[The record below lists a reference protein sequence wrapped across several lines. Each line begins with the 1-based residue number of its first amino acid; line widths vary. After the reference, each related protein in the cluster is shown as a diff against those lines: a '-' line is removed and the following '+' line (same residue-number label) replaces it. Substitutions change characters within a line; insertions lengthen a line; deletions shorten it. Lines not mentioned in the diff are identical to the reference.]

1 MAARSRSPW
10 KGTRIRMNRDKN
22 REKTKANLRRT
33 AVMATVVL
41 TTATILT
48 GCNNERK
55 ENELAY
61 RQAGIECMQS
71 GDYAG
76 ALTAFES
83 ALSQCTGSI
92 GEMEIDICY
101 YKAAAQYASGD
112 MEGALA
118 TYNALVDYD
127 KKNANAYYMRGCLQL
142 QMGQG
147 DGALA
152 DFASAVKYN
161 SEDYELYINIYKNL
175 TAYNLN
181 TEGEEYLNQAFSI
194 KGDGAENLAY
204 RGEIYYLLGENE
216 NALTE
221 LNAALEKGSVDANL
235 VLAQVYETLGDAEMA
250 ESCYKTYVDSG
261 VADSAALCALAEI
274 EMAKQDYAQALTYV
288 EQGLAMEEVTNRR
301 QLMQNQVICMEYTG
315 DFTGAW
321 NVACEYV
328 TLYPDDMEMQRECIF
343 LKNRQAAPTDVQ
355 EVQAE
360 VVQSTEAVTPDSTE
374 GAAQ

>member
-1 MAARSRSPW
+1 
-10 KGTRIRMNRDKN
+10 MNRDRN
-22 REKTKANLRRT
+22 REKIKANLRR
-33 AVMATVVL
+33 AALAATVVL
-41 TTATILT
+41 TTATFFT
-48 GCNNERK
+48 GCTNECK

-61 RQAGIECMQS
+61 RQTGIQCMQS

-76 ALTAFES
+76 ALSAFEA
-83 ALSQCTGSI
+83 ALAQCTGTI
-92 GEMEIDICY
+92 GETEIDICY
-101 YKAAAQYASGD
+101 YKAAAQYATGD

-127 KKNANAYYMRGCLQL
+127 KKDANAYYMRGCLLL
-142 QMGQG
+142 QMGEG
-147 DGALA
+147 EKALE

-175 TAYNLN
+175 FAYNLN

-194 KGDGAENLAY
+194 KGNGAENLTY
-204 RGEIYYLLGENE
+204 RGEIYFLLGENE

-221 LNAALEKGSVDANL
+221 LNLALEKGSKEANL
-235 VLAQVYETLGDAEMA
+235 VLAQVYEVLGDAEMA
-250 ESCYKTYVDSG
+250 ESCYKTYIDSG
-261 VADSAALCALAEI
+261 VADSEALCALAEI
-274 EMAKQDYAQALTYV
+274 EMAKLDYAQALTYV

-328 TLYPDDMEMQRECIF
+328 LLYPDDMEMQREYIF
-343 LKNRQAAPTDVQ
+343 LKNRQAAATGVQ

-360 VVQSTEAVTPDSTE
+360 ILQPTETVESESTESAEP
-374 GAAQ
+374 